1 MEPKQPSPLTSIEGK
16 FKVQFMLD
24 VRNISFSPLFSDLSF
39 SLSKQEILLVRGA
52 NGAGKSTLLRMVAG
66 LIHPPPGTLFWEGQ
80 RIQLSACQKNLL
92 YSGHQLGLHPEAL
105 LKDQVNLWHYH
116 YRVEKKVIETALN
129 IWGVVPLI
137 NQKTQHL
144 SQGQQKRLSLS
155 RLHWLARPLWILDEP
170 HSNLDAEGRKI
181 LEEALTHH
189 LKNGGLAILASHE
202 KLSGAREV
210 FL

>member
-1 MEPKQPSPLTSIEGK
+1 
-16 FKVQFMLD
+16 MLD

-39 SLSKQEILLVRGA
+39 SLAQREMLLIRGT

-66 LIHPPPGTLFWEGQ
+66 LIPSPPGALFWEGQ
-80 RIQLSACQKNLL
+80 RIQLSTHQQNLL
-92 YSGHQLGLHPEAL
+92 YSGHSLGLHPEAL

-116 YRVEKKVIETALN
+116 YRVEKKVIEAALH
-129 IWGVVPLI
+129 IWGLAPLA

-170 HSNLDAEGRKI
+170 HTNLDAEGRKI
-181 LEEALTHH
+181 FEDALAHH
-189 LKNGGLAILASHE
+189 LKNGGLAILTSHE
-202 KLSGAREV
+202 ERPGVREV
-210 FL
+210 SL

>member
-1 MEPKQPSPLTSIEGK
+1 
-16 FKVQFMLD
+16 MLD
-24 VRNISFSPLFSDLSF
+24 VRNISFTPLFSDLSF

-66 LIHPPPGTLFWEGQ
+66 LIPPSAGTLFWEGK
-80 RIQLSACQKNLL
+80 RIPLPFYQQNLL
-92 YSGHQLGLHPEAL
+92 YSGHQLGLHPDAL
-105 LKDQVNLWHYH
+105 LKDQINLWHYH
-116 YRVEKKVIETALN
+116 YRVEKKAIEAALH
-129 IWGVVPLI
+129 IWEVEPLI

-170 HSNLDAEGRKI
+170 HTSLDVEGREI
-181 LEEALTHH
+181 LEETLTHH

-202 KLSGAREV
+202 KPLGTREIC
-210 FL
+210 L

>member
-1 MEPKQPSPLTSIEGK
+1 
-16 FKVQFMLD
+16 MLD
-24 VRNISFSPLFSDLSF
+24 VRNISLPPLFSDLSF

-66 LIHPPPGTLFWEGQ
+66 LIPPSVGTLFWEGK
-80 RIQLSACQKNLL
+80 RIQLSTYQQSLL
-92 YSGHQLGLHPEAL
+92 YSGHQLALHPEAL

-116 YRVEKKVIETALN
+116 YRVEKKAIETALH
-129 IWGVVPLI
+129 IWGVEPLI
-137 NQKTQHL
+137 NQKIQHL

-170 HSNLDAEGRKI
+170 HSSLDVEGREV

-202 KLSGAREV
+202 KRPGTREIC
-210 FL
+210 L

>member
-1 MEPKQPSPLTSIEGK
+1 
-16 FKVQFMLD
+16 MLD
-24 VRNISFSPLFSDLSF
+24 VRNISFTPLFSDLSF

-66 LIHPPPGTLFWEGQ
+66 LIRHSLGTLFWEGK
-80 RIQLSACQKNLL
+80 RIQLSTYQQNLL

-116 YRVEKKVIETALN
+116 FRVEKQAIEAALH
-129 IWGVVPLI
+129 IWGVEPLI
-137 NQKTQHL
+137 NQKIQHL

-170 HSNLDAEGRKI
+170 HINLDVEGRKI
-181 LEEALTHH
+181 LEKTLSHH

-202 KLSGAREV
+202 KRPGIREIY
-210 FL
+210 L

>member
-1 MEPKQPSPLTSIEGK
+1 
-16 FKVQFMLD
+16 MLD
-24 VRNISFSPLFSDLSF
+24 VRNISFTPLFSDLSF
-39 SLSKQEILLVRGA
+39 SLSKQEIVLVHGA

-66 LIHPPPGTLFWEGQ
+66 LIPPSAGTLFWKGK
-80 RIQLSACQKNLL
+80 RIQLSTYQQNLL

-116 YRVEKKVIETALN
+116 YRVEKKAIEAALH
-129 IWGVVPLI
+129 IWGVEPLI
-137 NQKTQHL
+137 NQKIQHL

-170 HSNLDAEGRKI
+170 HTSLDVEGREI
-181 LEEALTHH
+181 LEEPLTHH

-202 KLSGAREV
+202 KHPGTREIC
-210 FL
+210 L